1 MQQQVLQKKLDKVI
15 HLVLIKGDGMDIM
28 EQLQKVINQVEKIDY
43 KSVYIEIETKND
55 RFTMNKIKS
64 KNQIGFETKGGE

>member
-1 MQQQVLQKKLDKVI
+1 
-15 HLVLIKGDGMDIM
+15 MDIM

-64 KNQIGFETKGGE
+64 KNQIGFEVKGGE